1 MGEILSPKM
10 LILLLMVV
18 AYIVIFPIIV
28 MRKGKKQPA
37 GDDSVENGK
46 DEHESG
52 KSGQKGKAA

>member
-18 AYIVIFPIIV
+18 AYIIVFPIIV
-28 MRKGKKQPA
+28 MRKGKKQPD
-37 GDDSVENGK
+37 GDDSVDNGK
-46 DEHESG
+46 DVPESG